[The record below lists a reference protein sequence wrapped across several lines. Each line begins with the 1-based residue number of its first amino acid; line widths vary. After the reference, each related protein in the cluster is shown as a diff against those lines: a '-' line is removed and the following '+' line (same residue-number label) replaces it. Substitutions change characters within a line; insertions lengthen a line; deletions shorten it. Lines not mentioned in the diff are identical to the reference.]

1 MNKTV
6 KIGLALLSSVAITS
20 AASTTISFV
29 VGSDHDGK
37 GETVGNINSPFL
49 DKDR

>member
-6 KIGLALLSSVAITS
+6 KIGLALLSSVVVTS
-20 AASTTISFV
+20 TVSTTISFV
-29 VGSDHDGK
+29 VSNDHDGK
-37 GETVGNINSPFL
+37 GDAVGNINSPFL